1 MNDIVFKRV
10 APDES
15 RIYLDGDHVG
25 DVYAHDDILHP
36 GRRAFIVHL
45 GEDPRGPV
53 RGRDRA
59 PDPRGRAPTPA
70 LASAVGLTGRGA
82 VIATGAAGGAAFRR
96 TSGRSTLQSPLR
108 CDFPLRSLSPPLAGS
123 LRAPCTFPGCFA
135 LQ

>member
-36 GRRAFIVHL
+36 GRRVFVIHL

-53 RGRDRA
+53 RVRDRA
-59 PDPRGRAPTPA
+59 RIREVVRQR
-70 LASAVGLTGRGA
+70 LHSH
-82 VIATGAAGGAAFRR
+82 
-96 TSGRSTLQSPLR
+96 PLW
-108 CDFPLRSLSPPLAGS
+108 A
-123 LRAPCTFPGCFA
+123 
-135 LQ
+135 